1 MTWNSHAL
9 NIYFTPKCVHSN
21 LYRITSQNMVRFYHK
36 QHIIIKMN
44 IQSEH
49 ERDNFH
55 YPHGTC
61 QILKETTYQ
70 QS

>member
-1 MTWNSHAL
+1 M
-9 NIYFTPKCVHSN
+9 VH
-21 LYRITSQNMVRFYHK
+21 YYHK
-36 QHIIIKMN
+36 HHTIIKMN